1 MTTATCPIHTL
12 VTSTPVRH
20 CDICG
25 GIANITVN
33 RDHFCGDCMRAK
45 RVRAFLIGS
54 EGLAANET
62 DLD

>member
-12 VTSTPVRH
+12 VTYTPVRH

-33 RDHFCGDCMRAK
+33 RDHFCGDCMRTK
-45 RVRAFLIGS
+45 RVRAFYIGRAS
-54 EGLAANET
+54 R
-62 DLD
+62 

>member
-25 GIANITVN
+25 GIAI
-33 RDHFCGDCMRAK
+33 CGDCMRAK
-45 RVRAFLIGS
+45 RVRAFLIGRAS
-54 EGLAANET
+54 R
-62 DLD
+62 

>member
-1 MTTATCPIHTL
+1 MTTSIPLHTI
-12 VTSTPVRH
+12 VPVSLNRN

-45 RVRAFLIGS
+45 RVRAFLIGRAS
-54 EGLAANET
+54 R
-62 DLD
+62 